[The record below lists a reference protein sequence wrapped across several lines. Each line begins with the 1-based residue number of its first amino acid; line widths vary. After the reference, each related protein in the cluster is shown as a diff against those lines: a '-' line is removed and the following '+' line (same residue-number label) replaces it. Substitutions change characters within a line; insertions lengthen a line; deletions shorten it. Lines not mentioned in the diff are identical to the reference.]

1 MQRYFKIKGLY
12 SLLLSRAELVIKLM
26 KKQILHILVIASMS
40 FIIGACDFLK
50 EEDSVETNEPSY
62 TNTLD
67 QSLGSNQGAVTDYF
81 YDFEN
86 DVNASY
92 FRYNPNLMANYATY
106 LDYYNLFGEDP
117 TTMSFRTFPD
127 HLVSMTSGD
136 EVEFTQRNYIDTL
149 SVADSVVYDS
159 VLMTSTPFKNLERLE
174 WNLEAEPS
182 LQRYKLVNS
191 DWVVSDTMLY
201 YNDTFDVSA
210 YWAIVDTPFI
220 DNGLLFVDSS
230 EWNDTDYVFIS
241 DDPIRFLNTFEFI
254 KQQLSYDSLV
264 FRMNTDCNDNGN
276 WDGSETAGQD
286 YNGDGVYEVL
296 YEYSDNNNNG
306 EYDAGDDV
314 IQDFDGND
322 TISVAYEFL
331 DRGNGFWDPHEPYYD
346 IDSSGTYD
354 LNEPY
359 QDRNCNNKWD
369 GAELYEDLDASGD
382 YTEGDSFIDRGNNV
396 FDEAEEYSLRDINSD
411 GSVDTLLYLTGDK
424 PNNLMVDWTDP
435 ANPMVMLDIQLG
447 DDVTDRWGTTYL
459 DIIEE
464 IDFYDLKQQFA
475 DDVDSLVTLFTREE
489 VGHVSGAGASLSPD
503 DYYITKSEWFRTA
516 GGQTERFYN
525 YHIFHEPGHLNQI
538 VYPSY
543 FLPVGFYFSPNDI
556 EDGFWH
562 KRNLESEVLYYTSNG
577 YLRDGEMVDTAYY
590 DTTEI
595 AVYFIE
601 KSYRVESTSV
611 VVPAGH
617 RSSMDQPAP
626 DTTFSDCFKVTQ
638 DLTMTMVGSGVDFGQ
653 KTISWLAKNKGLVKS
668 EVYIRWTEHPYDSD
682 YTQNNSY
689 LDTTN
694 QAWVGLNRIELTSVD
709 IDAENNVF
717 KKLTNP
723 VKTVTLKDIGDRSEF
738 DFDPFYI
745 STQSGIHTLD
755 MRELAE

>member
-1 MQRYFKIKGLY
+1 M
-12 SLLLSRAELVIKLM
+12 AELVIKLM
-26 KKQILHILVIASMS
+26 KKQILHIILVVGMALLIN
-40 FIIGACDFLK
+40 ACDFLK
-50 EEDSVETNEPSY
+50 DEESEQEQEINF

-67 QSLGSNQGAVTDYF
+67 QNLGGSQGAVGDYF
-81 YDFEN
+81 YNFEN
-86 DVNASY
+86 DVDASF
-92 FRYNPNLMANYATY
+92 FRYNPNLMANYDTY
-106 LDYYNLFGEDP
+106 LDYYSLFGEDP
-117 TTMSFRTFPD
+117 TRMSFRTFPD
-127 HLVSMTSGD
+127 HLVSMTSSD
-136 EVEFTQRNYIDTL
+136 EAEFTERHYIDSL

-159 VLMTSTPFKNLERLE
+159 IQMNSTPFKNLERLE

-191 DWVVSDTMLY
+191 DWVVSDTMLF

-210 YWAIVDTPFI
+210 YWAVVDTPFI

-254 KQQLSYDSLV
+254 KQQLSDDSLV
-264 FRMNTDCNDNGN
+264 FRSNTDCNDNGQ
-276 WDGSETAGQD
+276 WDGSEATITD
-286 YNGDGVYEVL
+286 YNGNGIYEVL

-322 TISVAYEFL
+322 TISIAYEFI
-331 DRGNGFWDPHEPYYD
+331 DRGNGIWDPEEPYHD

-369 GAELYEDLDASGD
+369 DEEEYVDGDDSGTYSD
-382 YTEGDSFIDRGNNV
+382 GESFTDRGNNLYD
-396 FDEAEEYSLRDINSD
+396 DEEEYSLKDVNSD
-411 GSVDTLLYLTGDK
+411 GVSDTLLYLTGDK
-424 PNNLMVDWTDP
+424 PDNLIVDWTDP
-435 ANPMVMLDIQLG
+435 SSPEILLEIHLG
-447 DDVTDRWGTTYL
+447 DDVVNRWGTTYT
-459 DIIEE
+459 DVIEE
-464 IDFYDLKQQFA
+464 VDFYDLKQQFA
-475 DDVDSLVTLFTREE
+475 DDVDSLVTLFTRQE
-489 VGHVSGAGASLSPD
+489 VGHVNSSGSSLSPD
-503 DYYITKSEWFRTA
+503 DYYITKSEWTKTQ

-538 VYPSY
+538 IYPSY

-601 KSYRVESTSV
+601 KSYQVESASV

-617 RSSMDQPAP
+617 RASMDQPAA
-626 DTTFSDCFKVTQ
+626 DTTFSDCFMVTQ
-638 DLTMTMVGSGVDFGQ
+638 NTTMTMVGSGVDFGQ

-709 IDAENNVF
+709 ISSENNVF
-717 KKLTNP
+717 RKMTRP
-723 VKTVTLKDIGDRSEF
+723 VKTITLKEVGDRSEF

-745 STQSGIHTLD
+745 NAQSGIHTLD
-755 MRELAE
+755 LRELSE

>member
-1 MQRYFKIKGLY
+1 
-12 SLLLSRAELVIKLM
+12 M

-50 EEDSVETNEPSY
+50 EEDSVETNETSY

-136 EVEFTQRNYIDTL
+136 EAEFTQRNYIDTL

-411 GSVDTLLYLTGDK
+411 GLVDTLLYLTGDK

>member
-1 MQRYFKIKGLY
+1 
-12 SLLLSRAELVIKLM
+12 M
-26 KKQILHILVIASMS
+26 KKQILHILVISSMP
-40 FIIGACDFLK
+40 FIIGACDFLN
-50 EEDSVETNEPSY
+50 EEESEQTSETSY

-67 QSLGSNQGAVTDYF
+67 QSLGSNQGAVADYF

-127 HLVSMTSGD
+127 HLVSMTESD
-136 EVEFTQRNYIDTL
+136 EAEFTQRNYIDTL

-254 KQQLSYDSLV
+254 KQQLSDDSLV
-264 FRMNTDCNDNGN
+264 FRINTDCNDNGR
-276 WDGSETAGQD
+276 WDASETESQD
-286 YNGDGVYEVL
+286 FNGDGVYEVL

-369 GAELYEDLDASGD
+369 DAELYEDLDASGD
-382 YTEGDSFIDRGNNV
+382 YTEGDSFVDRGNNV
-396 FDEAEEYSLRDINSD
+396 FDEEEEYSLKDNNSD
-411 GSVDTLLYLTGDK
+411 GAVDTLLYLTGDK
-424 PNNLMVDWTDP
+424 PNNLLVDWTDP
-435 ANPMVMLDIQLG
+435 ANPIVMLDIQLG

-459 DIIEE
+459 DVIEE
-464 IDFYDLKQQFA
+464 IDFYDLKQQYA
-475 DDVDSLVTLFTREE
+475 DDVDSLVTLFTREK
-489 VGHVSGAGASLSPD
+489 VGHVNDAGASLSPD
-503 DYYITKSEWFRTA
+503 DYYITKSEWSRTA

-525 YHIFHEPGHLNQI
+525 YHIFHEPRHLNQI

-617 RSSMDQPAP
+617 RSSMEQPAP

-682 YTQNNSY
+682 YTQNSSY

-694 QAWVGLNRIELTSVD
+694 QAWVGLNRIELTTVD

-755 MRELAE
+755 IRELAE

>member
-1 MQRYFKIKGLY
+1 M
-12 SLLLSRAELVIKLM
+12 AELVIKLM
-26 KKQILHILVIASMS
+26 KKQILHIILVVGMALLIN
-40 FIIGACDFLK
+40 ACDFLK
-50 EEDSVETNEPSY
+50 DEESEQEQEINF

-67 QSLGSNQGAVTDYF
+67 QNLGGSQGAVGDYF
-81 YDFEN
+81 YNFEN
-86 DVNASY
+86 DVDASF
-92 FRYNPNLMANYATY
+92 FRYNPNLMANYDTY
-106 LDYYNLFGEDP
+106 LDYYSLFGEDP
-117 TTMSFRTFPD
+117 TRMSFRTFPD
-127 HLVSMTSGD
+127 HLVSMTSSD
-136 EVEFTQRNYIDTL
+136 EAEFTERHYIDSL

-159 VLMTSTPFKNLERLE
+159 IQMNSTPFKNLERLE

-191 DWVVSDTMLY
+191 DWVVSDTMLF

-210 YWAIVDTPFI
+210 YWAVVDTPFI

-254 KQQLSYDSLV
+254 KQQLSNDSLV
-264 FRMNTDCNDNGN
+264 FRSNTDCNDNGQ
-276 WDGSETAGQD
+276 WDGSEATITD
-286 YNGDGVYEVL
+286 YNGNGIYEVL

-322 TISVAYEFL
+322 TISIAYEFI
-331 DRGNGFWDPHEPYYD
+331 DRGNGIWDPEEPYHD

-369 GAELYEDLDASGD
+369 DEEEYVDGDDSGTYSD
-382 YTEGDSFIDRGNNV
+382 GESFTDRGNNLYD
-396 FDEAEEYSLRDINSD
+396 DEEEYSLKDVNSD
-411 GSVDTLLYLTGDK
+411 GVSDTLLYLTGDK
-424 PNNLMVDWTDP
+424 PDNLIVDWTDP
-435 ANPMVMLDIQLG
+435 SSPEILLEIHLG
-447 DDVTDRWGTTYL
+447 DDVVNRWGTTYT
-459 DIIEE
+459 DVIEE
-464 IDFYDLKQQFA
+464 VDFYDLKQQFA

-489 VGHVSGAGASLSPD
+489 VGHVNSSGSSLSPD
-503 DYYITKSEWFRTA
+503 DYYITKSEWTKTQ

-538 VYPSY
+538 IYPSY

-601 KSYRVESTSV
+601 KSYQVESASV

-617 RSSMDQPAP
+617 RASMDQPAA
-626 DTTFSDCFKVTQ
+626 DTTFSDCFMVTQ
-638 DLTMTMVGSGVDFGQ
+638 NTTMTMVGSGVDFGQ

-709 IDAENNVF
+709 ISSENNVF
-717 KKLTNP
+717 RKMTRP
-723 VKTVTLKDIGDRSEF
+723 VKTITLKEVGDRSEF

-745 STQSGIHTLD
+745 NAQSGIHTLD
-755 MRELAE
+755 LRELSE

>member
-1 MQRYFKIKGLY
+1 M
-12 SLLLSRAELVIKLM
+12 LLSMAELVIKLM
-26 KKQILHILVIASMS
+26 KKQILHIILVVGMALLIN
-40 FIIGACDFLK
+40 ACDFLK
-50 EEDSVETNEPSY
+50 DEESEQEQEINF

-67 QSLGSNQGAVTDYF
+67 QNLGGSQGAVGDYF
-81 YDFEN
+81 YNFEN
-86 DVNASY
+86 DVDASF
-92 FRYNPNLMANYATY
+92 FRYNPNLMANYDTY
-106 LDYYNLFGEDP
+106 LDYYSLFGEDP
-117 TTMSFRTFPD
+117 TRMSFRTFPD
-127 HLVSMTSGD
+127 HLVSMTSSD
-136 EVEFTQRNYIDTL
+136 EAEFTERHYIDSL

-159 VLMTSTPFKNLERLE
+159 IQMNSTPFKNLERLE

-191 DWVVSDTMLY
+191 DWVVSDTMLF

-210 YWAIVDTPFI
+210 YWAVVDTPFI

-254 KQQLSYDSLV
+254 KQQLSNDSLV
-264 FRMNTDCNDNGN
+264 FRSNTDCNDNGQ
-276 WDGSETAGQD
+276 WDGSEATITD
-286 YNGDGVYEVL
+286 YNGNGIYEVL

-322 TISVAYEFL
+322 TISIAYEFI
-331 DRGNGFWDPHEPYYD
+331 DRGNGIWDPEEPYHD

-369 GAELYEDLDASGD
+369 DEEEYVDGDDSGTYSD
-382 YTEGDSFIDRGNNV
+382 GESFTDRGNNLYD
-396 FDEAEEYSLRDINSD
+396 DEEEYSLKDVNSD
-411 GSVDTLLYLTGDK
+411 GVSDTLLYLTGDK
-424 PNNLMVDWTDP
+424 PDNLIVDWTDP
-435 ANPMVMLDIQLG
+435 SSPEILLEIHLG
-447 DDVTDRWGTTYL
+447 DDVVNRWGTTYT
-459 DIIEE
+459 DVIEE
-464 IDFYDLKQQFA
+464 VDFYDLKQQFA
-475 DDVDSLVTLFTREE
+475 DDVDSLVTLFTRQE
-489 VGHVSGAGASLSPD
+489 VGHVNSSGSSLSPD
-503 DYYITKSEWFRTA
+503 DYYITKSEWTKTQ

-538 VYPSY
+538 IYPSY

-601 KSYRVESTSV
+601 KSYQVESASV

-617 RSSMDQPAP
+617 RASMDQPAA
-626 DTTFSDCFKVTQ
+626 DTTFSDCFMVTQ
-638 DLTMTMVGSGVDFGQ
+638 NTTMTMVGSGVDFGQ

-694 QAWVGLNRIELTSVD
+694 QAWVGLNRIELTSID
-709 IDAENNVF
+709 ISSENNVF
-717 KKLTNP
+717 RKLTRP
-723 VKTVTLKDIGDRSEF
+723 VKTVRLKEVGDRSEF

-745 STQSGIHTLD
+745 NAQSGIHTLD
-755 MRELAE
+755 LRELSE

>member
-1 MQRYFKIKGLY
+1 
-12 SLLLSRAELVIKLM
+12 M
-26 KKQILHILVIASMS
+26 KKQILHIILVVGIALL
-40 FIIGACDFLK
+40 INACDFLK
-50 EEDSVETNEPSY
+50 DEDSEQEQAANF

-67 QSLGSNQGAVTDYF
+67 QNLGGTQGAVGDYF
-81 YDFEN
+81 YNFEN
-86 DVNASY
+86 DVDASF
-92 FRYNPNLMANYATY
+92 FRYNPNLMANYETY
-106 LDYYNLFGEDP
+106 LDYYSLFGVDP
-117 TTMSFRTFPD
+117 TRMSFRTFPD
-127 HLVSMTSGD
+127 HLVSMTPSD
-136 EVEFTQRNYIDTL
+136 EAEFTERHYIDSL

-159 VLMTSTPFKNLERLE
+159 IQMTSTPFKNLERLE
-174 WNLEAEPS
+174 WNLLAEPI

-191 DWVVSDTMLY
+191 DWVVSDTMLF

-210 YWAIVDTPFI
+210 YWAVVDTPFI

-254 KQQLSYDSLV
+254 KQQLSDDSLV
-264 FRMNTDCNDNGN
+264 FRSNTDCNDNGQ
-276 WDGSETAGQD
+276 WDGSETTIAD
-286 YNGDGVYEVL
+286 YNGNGIYEVL

-322 TISVAYEFL
+322 TISVAYEFV
-331 DRGNGFWDPHEPYYD
+331 DRGNGIWDPQEPYYD
-346 IDSSGTYD
+346 IDSSGTHTID
-354 LNEPY
+354 EPY

-369 GAELYEDLDASGD
+369 DAEEYVDGDGSGTYSD
-382 YTEGDSFIDRGNNV
+382 GESFTDRGNNIY
-396 FDEAEEYSLRDINSD
+396 DEEEEYSLKDMNSD
-411 GSVDTLLYLTGDK
+411 GVSDTLLYLTGDK
-424 PNNLMVDWTDP
+424 PDNLIVDWTDP
-435 ANPMVMLDIQLG
+435 SSPEVLLEIHLG
-447 DDVTDRWGTTYL
+447 DDVVNRWGTTYT
-459 DIIEE
+459 DVIEE
-464 IDFYDLKQQFA
+464 VDFYDLKQQYA
-475 DDVDSLVTLFTREE
+475 DDVDSLITLFTREE
-489 VGHVSGAGASLSPD
+489 VGHVNSTGSSLSPD
-503 DYYITKSEWFRTA
+503 DYYITKSEWTKTA

-525 YHIFHEPGHLNQI
+525 YHIFHEPDHLNQI

-601 KSYRVESTSV
+601 KSFQVESASI

-617 RSSMDQPAP
+617 RASMDQPAS
-626 DTTFSDCFKVTQ
+626 DTTFSDCFMVTQ
-638 DLTMTMVGSGVDFGQ
+638 NMTMTMVGSGVDFGQ

-709 IDAENNVF
+709 ISSENNVF
-717 KKLTNP
+717 RKLTRP
-723 VKTVTLKDIGDRSEF
+723 VKSVTLKDVGDRSEF

-745 STQSGIHTLD
+745 SAQSGIHTLD
-755 MRELAE
+755 LRELDE

>member
-136 EVEFTQRNYIDTL
+136 EEEFTQRNYIDTL

>member
-1 MQRYFKIKGLY
+1 
-12 SLLLSRAELVIKLM
+12 M
-26 KKQILHILVIASMS
+26 KKQILHILVVTSIS

-50 EEDSVETNEPSY
+50 DEELEETKEVSY

-67 QSLGSNQGAVTDYF
+67 QNLGSSQGAVTDYF
-81 YDFEN
+81 YNFEN

-127 HLVSMTSGD
+127 HLVSMTSND
-136 EVEFTQRNYIDTL
+136 EAEFTQRNYIDTL

-220 DNGLLFVDSS
+220 QNGLLFVDSS
-230 EWNDTDYVFIS
+230 EWNDTDYVFIA
-241 DDPIRFLNTFEFI
+241 DDPIRFLNTFEFN
-254 KQQLSYDSLV
+254 KQQLSDDSLV
-264 FRMNTDCNDNGN
+264 FRINTDCNDNGR

-286 YNGDGVYEVL
+286 YNGDGIYEAL

-331 DRGNGFWDPHEPYYD
+331 DRGNGIWDPHEPYYD

-359 QDRNCNNKWD
+359 QDRNCNSKWD
-369 GAELYEDLDASGD
+369 DAELYEDLDASGD
-382 YTEGDSFIDRGNNV
+382 YTEGDSFVDRGNNV
-396 FDEAEEYSLRDINSD
+396 FDEEEEYSLKDINSD

-424 PNNLMVDWTDP
+424 PNNLMVDWTEP

-459 DIIEE
+459 DVIEE
-464 IDFYDLKQQFA
+464 IDFYDLKQQYS

-489 VGHVSGAGASLSPD
+489 VGHVSAAGASLSPD
-503 DYYITKSEWFRTA
+503 DYYITKSEWSRTA

-562 KRNLESEVLYYTSNG
+562 KRNLESQVLYYTSNG

-682 YTQNNSY
+682 YTQNSSY

-694 QAWVGLNRIELTSVD
+694 QAWVGLNRIELTSVN

-723 VKTVTLKDIGDRSEF
+723 VKTVTLKDIGDRSVF

>member
-1 MQRYFKIKGLY
+1 
-12 SLLLSRAELVIKLM
+12 M
-26 KKQILHILVIASMS
+26 KKQILHILIVASMP

-50 EEDSVETNEPSY
+50 EEESEQTSETSY

-67 QSLGSNQGAVTDYF
+67 QSLGSNQGAVADYF

-127 HLVSMTSGD
+127 HLVSMTESD
-136 EVEFTQRNYIDTL
+136 KAEFTQRNYIDTL

-254 KQQLSYDSLV
+254 KQQLSDDSLV
-264 FRMNTDCNDNGN
+264 FRINTDCNDNGR
-276 WDGSETAGQD
+276 WDASETEGQD

-331 DRGNGFWDPHEPYYD
+331 DRGNGFWDSHEPYYD

-369 GAELYEDLDASGD
+369 DAELYEDLDASGD
-382 YTEGDSFIDRGNNV
+382 YTEGDSFVDRGNNV
-396 FDEAEEYSLRDINSD
+396 FDEEEEYSLKDNNSD

-424 PNNLMVDWTDP
+424 PNNLLVDWTDP

-459 DIIEE
+459 DVIEE
-464 IDFYDLKQQFA
+464 IDFYDLKQQYA
-475 DDVDSLVTLFTREE
+475 DDVDSLVTLFTREK
-489 VGHVSGAGASLSPD
+489 VGHVNDAGASLSPD
-503 DYYITKSEWFRTA
+503 DYYITKSEWSRTA

-525 YHIFHEPGHLNQI
+525 YHIFHEPRHLNQI

-682 YTQNNSY
+682 YTQNSSY

-694 QAWVGLNRIELTSVD
+694 QAWVGLNRIELTTVD

-755 MRELAE
+755 MREFAE